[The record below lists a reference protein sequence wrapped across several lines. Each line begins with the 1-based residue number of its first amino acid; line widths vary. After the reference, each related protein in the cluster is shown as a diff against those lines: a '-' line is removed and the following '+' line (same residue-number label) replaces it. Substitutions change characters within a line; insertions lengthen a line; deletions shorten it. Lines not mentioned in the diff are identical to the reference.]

1 MISKFILKTF
11 GWKEIG
17 AFPDLKKCVVIIAP
31 HTSLMDFVIGKLY
44 YSSIRKK
51 PKFIIKKEFFVF
63 PFGYILKAIG
73 GIAVDRKKGV
83 SIIEQIVEK
92 FKKSENLIVNITP
105 EGTRKKV
112 KRWKKGFYQI
122 AEKAN
127 ISIAVSCIDY
137 KKKQMGVIAV
147 FHTTGDYNK
156 DIKEIRNY
164 YKGISGKY
172 PEKFYIED
180 E

>member
-44 YSSIRKK
+44 YSSIRTK

-63 PFGYILKAIG
+63 PFGYILKALG

-83 SIIEQIVEK
+83 SIIEQIVEE
-92 FKKSENLIVNITP
+92 FKNSENLIVNITP

-127 ISIAVSCIDY
+127 LPIAVSCIDY

-147 FHTTGDYNK
+147 FYTTGDYNK

-164 YKGISGKY
+164 YKGISGKH
-172 PEKFYIED
+172 PEKFYIEN